1 MKNMEQQFS
10 ENLTLARFVTQCSKS
25 VREYSV
31 PQIPD
36 DLLIIIFSLVTGKSV
51 ARFRC
56 VSKHWASV
64 LRRSDFTELFWTKS
78 LTRPRLLFTINFN
91 GKLFFYSVPQPHN
104 PDDNSSLVATPY
116 QTCSFPKRLL
126 ANTFKPLCG
135 LALLMDEPVICNPA
149 TGEFLTLP
157 KVLLEE
163 KDLPNPKEFSK
174 MFCLGYDPVG
184 KQSKVLCMTS
194 SSFDE
199 RLTTHL
205 VLTLESRKPLWRK
218 VELKFLF
225 VRNRRMSFGSI
236 CINGVLYFGAEFG
249 KSTVMVCFDVRS
261 EKFRFINTDEVME
274 LDRRFELFNYKGKVG
289 IHRNRYNRYEN
300 RYENRFVWWVLED
313 ARNHKWF
320 KHVLELSPYEEKMVE
335 NTKIVGMTGT
345 GEIVFA
351 SYSHLPISWC
361 RVVFYN
367 MERKT
372 FTRVKI
378 EGFEVEEPR
387 VKKYIDTFI
396 DYAENV
402 EFM

>member
-1 MKNMEQQFS
+1 MEQQFS
-10 ENLTLARFVTQCSKS
+10 ENLTLARFEAQCSKS

-126 ANTFKPLCG
+126 ANIFKPLCG

-184 KQSKVLCMTS
+184 KQFKVLCMTS

-225 VRNRRMSFGSI
+225 VRNRRMSYGSI

-274 LDRRFELFNYKGKVG
+274 QDRRFELFNYKGKLG

-300 RYENRFVWWVLED
+300 RYENRFVLWVLED

-351 SYSHLPISWC
+351 SYSYLPISWC

-387 VKKYIDTFI
+387 VKKYIDTLI

>member
-1 MKNMEQQFS
+1 
-10 ENLTLARFVTQCSKS
+10 
-25 VREYSV
+25 
-31 PQIPD
+31 
-36 DLLIIIFSLVTGKSV
+36 
-51 ARFRC
+51 
-56 VSKHWASV
+56 
-64 LRRSDFTELFWTKS
+64 
-78 LTRPRLLFTINFN
+78 
-91 GKLFFYSVPQPHN
+91 
-104 PDDNSSLVATPY
+104 
-116 QTCSFPKRLL
+116 
-126 ANTFKPLCG
+126 
-135 LALLMDEPVICNPA
+135 MDEPVIRNPA

-163 KDLPNPKEFSK
+163 KNLPNPKEFSK

-184 KQSKVLCMTS
+184 KQFKVLCMTS

-199 RLTTHL
+199 RLSTHL

-218 VELKFLF
+218 VERKFLF
-225 VRNRRMSFGSI
+225 VTNSRISYGSI

-274 LDRRFELFNYKGKVG
+274 QDSRFELFNYKGKLG
-289 IHRNRYNRYEN
+289 IHRNSYN
-300 RYENRFVWWVLED
+300 RYENRFVLRVLED
-313 ARNHKWF
+313 AGNHKWF

-361 RVVFYN
+361 RLVY
-367 MERKT
+367 MEIKT

-378 EGFEVEEPR
+378 EGFEVEEP
-387 VKKYIDTFI
+387 
-396 DYAENV
+396 
-402 EFM
+402 

>member
-1 MKNMEQQFS
+1 MCFE
-10 ENLTLARFVTQCSKS
+10 TLGIR
-25 VREYSV
+25 
-31 PQIPD
+31 
-36 DLLIIIFSLVTGKSV
+36 
-51 ARFRC
+51 
-56 VSKHWASV
+56 SV

-78 LTRPRLLFTINFN
+78 LTRPRLLFTINFK

-126 ANTFKPLCG
+126 ASISKPLCG
-135 LALLMDEPVICNPA
+135 LALLMDEPVIRNPA

-163 KDLPNPKEFSK
+163 KNLPNPKEFSK

-184 KQSKVLCMTS
+184 KQFKVLCMTS

-199 RLTTHL
+199 RLSTHL

-218 VELKFLF
+218 VERKFLF
-225 VRNRRMSFGSI
+225 VTNSRISYGSI

-274 LDRRFELFNYKGKVG
+274 QDSRFELFNYKGKLG
-289 IHRNRYNRYEN
+289 IHRNSYN
-300 RYENRFVWWVLED
+300 RYENRFVLRVLED
-313 ARNHKWF
+313 AGNHKWF

-361 RVVFYN
+361 RLVY
-367 MERKT
+367 MEIKT

-378 EGFEVEEPR
+378 EGFEVEEP
-387 VKKYIDTFI
+387 
-396 DYAENV
+396 
-402 EFM
+402 